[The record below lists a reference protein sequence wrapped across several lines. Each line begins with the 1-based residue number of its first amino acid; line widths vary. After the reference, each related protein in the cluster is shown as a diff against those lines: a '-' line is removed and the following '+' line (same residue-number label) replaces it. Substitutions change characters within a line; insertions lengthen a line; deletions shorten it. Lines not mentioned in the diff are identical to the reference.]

1 MGSESSLAEDLT
13 NSRSGPVATIRRQG
27 GRLTFAAL
35 STNNRYSGQ
44 SGRYLPGSNSDQET
58 CDLRGDNCYASWE
71 VVMDFVGKAL
81 WYIEANFEDEFT
93 LDDVAAVAGLSKFHL
108 SRAFEA
114 CFGKSVIRYARE
126 RRLSEAAKRLAVNG
140 HGILDVALQFGYNS
154 HEAFTRAFKAQFGV
168 TPDAIQRARSTEAI
182 KLVEAQRMDQTPTPT
197 LPDPRIASADA
208 MLLVGLKRRYSNATS
223 AQIPAQ
229 WQTFRPYIDSIKRQT
244 GNAAF
249 GVLCNSDDE
258 GHIDYLTAVA
268 VSAYYDDT
276 PELDVL
282 RIPPQT
288 YAVFIHDG
296 HVSDIRRT
304 WKAIFGMWSQNTK
317 YKLVDAPQFERYGEN
332 FDPET
337 GNNDIE
343 IWIPVH

>member
-1 MGSESSLAEDLT
+1 
-13 NSRSGPVATIRRQG
+13 
-27 GRLTFAAL
+27 
-35 STNNRYSGQ
+35 
-44 SGRYLPGSNSDQET
+44 
-58 CDLRGDNCYASWE
+58 
-71 VVMDFVGKAL
+71 MDFVGKAL

-108 SRAFEA
+108 SRAFGA

-140 HGILDVALQFGYNS
+140 HGILDVAIQFGYNS

-168 TPDAIQRARSTEAI
+168 
-182 KLVEAQRMDQTPTPT
+182 
-197 LPDPRIASADA
+197 
-208 MLLVGLKRRYSNATS
+208 
-223 AQIPAQ
+223 
-229 WQTFRPYIDSIKRQT
+229 
-244 GNAAF
+244 
-249 GVLCNSDDE
+249 
-258 GHIDYLTAVA
+258 
-268 VSAYYDDT
+268 T

-304 WKAIFGMWSQNTK
+304 WKAIFGTWSQNTK